1 MINKKDRNTL
11 RMKRHY
17 RSRKNLSGTAERPR
31 LCVYKSIKNIYAQV
45 IDDVTGNT
53 LVAAS
58 TMEKDLMK
66 KVEGK
71 NGIETAKIIGKAV
84 GERAKKKGINT
95 VVFDRGGNVYTGRVA
110 SLANGAREAGLDF

>member
-11 RMKRHY
+11 RKKRHY
-17 RSRKNLSGTAERPR
+17 RNRKNLSGTAERPR
-31 LCVYKSIKNIYAQV
+31 LCVYRSIKNIYAQV
-45 IDDVTGNT
+45 IDDVNGNT
-53 LVAAS
+53 LVSAS

-71 NGIETAKIIGKAV
+71 NGVETAMIIGKAV

-95 VVFDRGGNVYTGRVA
+95 VVYDRGGYVYTGRVA
-110 SLANGAREAGLDF
+110 ALAEGARKAGLDF